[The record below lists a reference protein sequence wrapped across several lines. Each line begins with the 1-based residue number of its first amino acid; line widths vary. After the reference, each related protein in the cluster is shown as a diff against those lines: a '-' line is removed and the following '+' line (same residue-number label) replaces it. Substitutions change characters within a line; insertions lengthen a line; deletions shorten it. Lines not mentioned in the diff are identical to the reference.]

1 MTMTTCPHLRDDGV
15 CSIAATLL
23 PGVEPHANESAC
35 AFCSTKASE
44 PRAVNRAT
52 IGITLLAIRKR
63 SLPIEQVK
71 QFIRTHVLT
80 EAENRLQS
88 VKNGRGVGSELWRL
102 LESLGVRHTST
113 CSCIALAQ
121 QLNDWGHAGCR
132 LARAEIVERMRNN
145 AQTYGWGTIAKAA
158 GLAIVTGVAWK
169 INPLDPYGSLLDE
182 AIRRAAAASV
192 P

>member
-1 MTMTTCPHLRDDGV
+1 MQCQHLRKDICMIATQLARCGV
-15 CSIAATLL
+15 R
-23 PGVEPHANESAC
+23 PHPSAC
-35 AFCSTKASE
+35 RWCTEQTVPPQSLNRVTVSLALQAADDDIKQQLLAAHGQLFGMGDSE
-44 PRAVNRAT
+44 PNARLVA
-52 IGITLLAIRKR
+52 ITRG
-63 SLPIEQVK
+63 S
-71 QFIRTHVLT
+71 
-80 EAENRLQS
+80 
-88 VKNGRGVGSELWRL
+88 GVGSQLWRL